1 MTMKS
6 ELSRRGAYL
15 QAVEH
20 GVQHGPGVL
29 AAAVRDASTT
39 VARDSVVRPQ
49 RWWIALRAAIVTAIA
64 LALLACGGPTR
75 TDTYA
80 RGADLQEACCES
92 LAGAPRDACQRAI
105 VRIQDPGAAATA
117 TNQQTYAC
125 VVDHFVCDPAT
136 GHETAASAQAQH
148 DCTDELL
155 Q

>member
-1 MTMKS
+1 MKL
-6 ELSRRGAYL
+6 ELPWRGAYL
-15 QAVEH
+15 RAVKH
-20 GVQHGPGVL
+20 GVAHGQRVL

-39 VARDSVVRPQ
+39 VTPGTVVRPQ
-49 RWWIALRAAIVTAIA
+49 RWWVTLRVTAI
-64 LALLACGGPTR
+64 LLMLVACGGPTR

-80 RGADLQEACCES
+80 RGTDLQEQCCES
-92 LAGAPRDACQRAI
+92 LTGAPRDACLAAI
-105 VRIQDPGAAATA
+105 VRIHDPGAAATA

>member
-1 MTMKS
+1 MKS
-6 ELSRRGAYL
+6 ELPRRGAYL
-15 QAVEH
+15 RAVTH
-20 GVQHGPGVL
+20 GVAHGQRIL

-39 VARDSVVRPQ
+39 VTPGTVVRPQ
-49 RWWIALRAAIVTAIA
+49 RWWIALRAALVTAIA
-64 LALLACGGPTR
+64 LAATACGGPTR

-80 RGADLQEACCES
+80 RGTDLQEECCES
-92 LAGAPRDACQRAI
+92 LDGAPRDACLAAI
-105 VRIQDPGAAATA
+105 VRIHDPGAAATA

>member
-1 MTMKS
+1 MNT
-6 ELSRRGAYL
+6 ELPRRGAYL
-15 QAVEH
+15 RAVKH
-20 GVQHGPGVL
+20 GVAHGHRVL

-39 VARDSVVRPQ
+39 VTPGTVVRPQ
-49 RWWIALRAAIVTAIA
+49 RWWFTLRVTAIA
-64 LALLACGGPTR
+64 LVLLACGGPTR

-80 RGADLQEACCES
+80 RGTDLQEACCES
-92 LAGAPRDACQRAI
+92 LAGAPRDTCLAAI
-105 VRIQDPGAAATA
+105 VRIADPGAAATA